1 MISARLTFF
10 MDHWLLLTVL
20 GGITTSAG
28 AVGGSAKVTKDTTE
42 KFLDGIQKQ
51 REAGRKEDKEA

>member
-1 MISARLTFF
+1 MVSAILGFI
-10 MDHWLLLTVL
+10 MDHWLLLTIL

-42 KFLDGIQKQ
+42 KFLAGIQEQ
-51 REAGRKEDKEA
+51 REAEGKEDEEA